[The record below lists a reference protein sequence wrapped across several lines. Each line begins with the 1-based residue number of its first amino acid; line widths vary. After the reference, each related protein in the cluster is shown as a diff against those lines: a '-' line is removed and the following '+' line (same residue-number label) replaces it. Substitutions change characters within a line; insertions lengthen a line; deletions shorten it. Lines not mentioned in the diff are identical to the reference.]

1 MRRRDREVTDPQAIL
16 TILKEADI
24 CRLAFN
30 VPDQAPYIVPMNFG
44 YAYEDGRLRLV
55 FHCAKEGRKL
65 ELLNG
70 DARVGFEL
78 DCPKE
83 LVTAEESCGYSI
95 CFASII
101 GVGKASILT
110 DDDAR
115 RHAID
120 LLMLKVAGKTMPI
133 NEHVLAKTCIFE
145 VVADSFSAKA
155 KTK

>member
-1 MRRRDREVTDPQAIL
+1 MRRRDREVTDPKAIL

-24 CRLAFN
+24 ARLAFN
-30 VPDQAPYIVPMNFG
+30 VPNEAPYIVPMNFG
-44 YAYEDGRLRLV
+44 YAYENGNLRLV
-55 FHCAKEGRKL
+55 FHGAKEGRKL
-65 ELLNG
+65 DLLKA

-83 LVTAEESCGYSI
+83 LVTADESCGYSI
-95 CFASII
+95 YFASII
-101 GVGKASILT
+101 GVGKAAILT
-110 DDDAR
+110 DDEAR
-115 RHAID
+115 KHAID

-133 NEHVLAKTCIFE
+133 NEQVLAKTCIFE